1 MRRGQIAIA
10 LPKGRLLPEAIKLFE
25 ATGIEGL
32 EGLMESR
39 RLLCEDVTGAYRF
52 MVLRPADIP
61 TYVEYGATDMGVVGK
76 DILLEQER
84 DVYEPLDLKFGACRL
99 VVAQPKNL
107 QQRWSPGG
115 FSSVRV
121 ATKYPKL
128 AERYFSQHGVQV
140 EIIRLSGSIEL
151 APLVGLCER
160 IVDLV
165 DTGRTL
171 QENDLEE
178 VEEIATAT
186 ARLIVNRAALKTKH
200 QQVRELIDRLQAVV
214 QGEGG

>member
-1 MRRGQIAIA
+1 MLRGQIAIA

-200 QQVRELIDRLQAVV
+200 QQVRDLIDRLLAVV

>member
-25 ATGIEGL
+25 ATGIEGF

-186 ARLIVNRAALKTKH
+186 ARLIVNRAALKTKY
-200 QQVRELIDRLQAVV
+200 QQVRGLIDRLQAVV
-214 QGEGG
+214 QGEGA

>member
-32 EGLMESR
+32 EGLIESR

-76 DILLEQER
+76 DILLEEER
-84 DVYEPLDLKFGACRL
+84 DVYEPLDLRFGACRL

-178 VEEIATAT
+178 VEEIAIAT

-200 QQVRELIDRLQAVV
+200 QQVRDLIDRLQAVV

>member
-76 DILLEQER
+76 DILLEEER

-200 QQVRELIDRLQAVV
+200 QKVRGLIDRLAAVV
-214 QGEGG
+214 QGGRA

>member
-25 ATGIEGL
+25 ATGIAGL

-200 QQVRELIDRLQAVV
+200 QQVRGLIDRLQAVV

>member
-25 ATGIEGL
+25 ATGVEGL

-84 DVYEPLDLKFGACRL
+84 DVYEPLDLNFGTCRL
-99 VVAQPKNL
+99 VVAQPRNL
-107 QQRWSPGG
+107 QHQRSPGG

-128 AERYFSQHGVQV
+128 AERYFSEHGVQV

-151 APLVGLCER
+151 APLLGLCER

-178 VEEIATAT
+178 VEEIATAS
-186 ARLIVNRAALKTKH
+186 ARLIVNRAALKTKY
-200 QQVRELIDRLQAVV
+200 QQVRGLIDRLQAVV
-214 QGEGG
+214 QGEGA

>member
-39 RLLCEDVTGAYRF
+39 RRLCEDVTGAYRF

-200 QQVRELIDRLQAVV
+200 QQVRGLIDRLQAVV
-214 QGEGG
+214 QGGRA